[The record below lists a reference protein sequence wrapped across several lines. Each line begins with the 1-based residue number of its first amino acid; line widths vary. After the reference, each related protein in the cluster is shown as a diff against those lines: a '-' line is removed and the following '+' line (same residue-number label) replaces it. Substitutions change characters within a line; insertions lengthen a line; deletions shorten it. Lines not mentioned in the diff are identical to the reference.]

1 MFLTLDV
8 GTTAVKAG
16 LFDEKL
22 NLLHIQIEEY
32 ELLCREGGRVEQS
45 PKAYWEKTVQA
56 VRHLL
61 RGREKAAAQIRTITC
76 TTQGETLIPVDKQ
89 GNAL

>member
-32 ELLCREGGRVEQS
+32 ELLCREGEEWSKVQKPTGKRQS
-45 PKAYWEKTVQA
+45 RLFA
-56 VRHLL
+56 
-61 RGREKAAAQIRTITC
+61 IC
-76 TTQGETLIPVDKQ
+76 
-89 GNAL
+89 